1 MYFST
6 IKKKKG
12 YNTMKIISK
21 KELIQL
27 LTRLEMQDITKN
39 IKINQSILLRYGQSK
54 IKLQVVKRKNNNYY
68 YQLLKF

>member
-1 MYFST
+1 
-6 IKKKKG
+6 
-12 YNTMKIISK
+12 MKIISK